1 MFIQLIDS
9 VSHLLNTLVSL
20 FVTVIHAH
28 DTTTTNENKHDGGQS
43 VQTNDRQN
51 ITYHSEYFPN
61 IVCWMIYSGN
71 TLQNAYGHHNNYMY
85 TRMVSL
91 CTL

>member
-1 MFIQLIDS
+1 MFIQLTL
-9 VSHLLNTLVSL
+9 HLIYLNTLVSL

-71 TLQNAYGHHNNYMY
+71 TLQMHMA
-85 TRMVSL
+85 TII
-91 CTL
+91 